1 MRGEFDFNPEKKKLN
16 KTLTFNATK
25 IDKEIMMDMMIDVP
39 NDKTNDEF

>member
-1 MRGEFDFNPEKKKLN
+1 MRGEFDFNPEKKILK
-16 KTLTFNATK
+16 KALTFNTTK